1 MEGKQGDGVPE
12 PADGDLAGHGDGGGV
27 DQFFHAG
34 ADEGEHHLVGLHLS
48 AARSGFAGH
57 PNG

>member
-1 MEGKQGDGVPE
+1 MEGKHGDGVPE

-34 ADEGEHHLVGLHLS
+34 ADREGDRPDLPGLPDGCMM
-48 AARSGFAGH
+48 A
-57 PNG
+57 

>member
-34 ADEGEHHLVGLHLS
+34 PTGKVIDLTCLACLT
-48 AARSGFAGH
+48 AA
-57 PNG
+57 